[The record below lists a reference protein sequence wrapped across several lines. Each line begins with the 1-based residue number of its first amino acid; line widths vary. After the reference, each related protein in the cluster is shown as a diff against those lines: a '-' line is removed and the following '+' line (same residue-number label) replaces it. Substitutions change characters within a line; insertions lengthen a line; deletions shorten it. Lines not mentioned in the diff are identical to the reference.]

1 MNNMNDEYFGKTSEI
16 IIFAEPERIING
28 HILVTLMAPDNYYKL
43 NVSQAIIWL
52 RLILNRRLLNRMD
65 QQTRMKVLKKSVK
78 LYIFRVTNSSSSSS
92 SQTTIRT
99 TTTSSYDDDDDDS
112 DDYGQPVYPTPFFQ
126 NQSSSSTTTTDDDDN
141 DHIKSPKRLSFQ
153 LLATHRLNSLRHGW
167 IKLNLTQSIRD
178 WFEMAQQQQQQQPQ
192 IQGDNESA
200 SISGDHLNKLTLLID
215 CAGCNDLLGIDLG
228 NMTTLMV
235 RQSQQQRKQQQQ
247 QQQQQQYGGNSSKS
261 IISTFSNHHFHN
273 HYHHHHHHH
282 NNNLRNSSSKTTT
295 TTKKLSRKGQH
306 RKHRHFRPFLVL
318 TTKIRS
324 KRRHRRH
331 AYNCDDGIRQCCK
344 QSLYVNFEELGWN
357 DWIIYPRGYH
367 ANYCMGECIQLRTPD
382 MLAYFH
388 SHVLEEYRIKNPYAS
403 ITPCC
408 APTKL
413 SSISLI
419 YFDQNH
425 HIIKADLPKMV
436 VNECGC
442 T

>member
-1 MNNMNDEYFGKTSEI
+1 
-16 IIFAEPERIING
+16 
-28 HILVTLMAPDNYYKL
+28 MAPDNYYKL

-92 SQTTIRT
+92 SSQTTIRT

-126 NQSSSSTTTTDDDDN
+126 NQSSSSTTTTDDDDDN

-247 QQQQQQYGGNSSKS
+247 QQQQQYGGN
-261 IISTFSNHHFHN
+261 I
-273 HYHHHHHHH
+273 
-282 NNNLRNSSSKTTT
+282 
-295 TTKKLSRKGQH
+295 
-306 RKHRHFRPFLVL
+306 L